1 MIIIYS
7 HNLVRKSELNIC
19 PSIYNSV
26 MISKAER
33 AKLSKTHNERVI
45 KCGLQETLVDEAIL
59 KDIKDLVNVTS
70 KLINKCGL
78 VLDRLLLYCFLEDIE
93 LPDLNNGNLY
103 LQCAIIGTTDLQ
115 KPITPIKEVWELFK
129 QAGYPLPG
137 RVVGDR
143 NSIAYGCITY
153 KTNFF
158 NSAKTNFHHRQKLYV
173 KAWCQEYGY
182 LKEQVNS
189 ICNWINGYDEEIDE
203 EFIDFVIEQRADL
216 KLDVGEIV
224 TDDWRKKNIPKIL
237 YYYFRIRGELEE
249 WEGPTFTLAPHTT
262 VRNASTAIDTGSLFN
277 IFDRHKWV
285 TDNAK
290 KKGEEKVKAKKEA
303 AKLEPKKEGAKVKKE
318 KNELHSR
325 SFVR

>member
-1 MIIIYS
+1 
-7 HNLVRKSELNIC
+7 
-19 PSIYNSV
+19 

-103 LQCAIIGTTDLQ
+103 LQCAIIGTTDLH
-115 KPITPIKEVWELFK
+115 KPISPIKEVWELFK
-129 QAGYPLPG
+129 QAGCPLPD

-173 KAWCQEYGY
+173 KAWRQEYGY
-182 LKEQVNS
+182 LKEQVK
-189 ICNWINGYDEEIDE
+189 
-203 EFIDFVIEQRADL
+203 FQ
-216 KLDVGEIV
+216 
-224 TDDWRKKNIPKIL
+224 
-237 YYYFRIRGELEE
+237 
-249 WEGPTFTLAPHTT
+249 
-262 VRNASTAIDTGSLFN
+262 
-277 IFDRHKWV
+277 
-285 TDNAK
+285 
-290 KKGEEKVKAKKEA
+290 
-303 AKLEPKKEGAKVKKE
+303 
-318 KNELHSR
+318 
-325 SFVR
+325 